1 MDAAVSS
8 QLDSIPRIRGFL
20 FIQIVLD
27 NCTISIQK
35 RNKFL
40 MNKKIL
46 IGSRG
51 SKLALLYA
59 QKAKD
64 AIIQNTGLSD
74 DDIIIKPISTKGD
87 QVKDQRLSEFGG
99 KGLFSSNI
107 EKELQDKNIDIAV
120 HALKDLPAI
129 ETDGLITDIFLERN
143 DPKEILISKDKKK
156 LKELEEKSV
165 VGTSSYRRE
174 FQIKRLRS
182 DINCKLIRGN
192 VDTRIKKLK
201 EGQYDAIILSSAG
214 IKYLKLEEEISEIFP
229 TGEIIPSAGQGIIA
243 LQCREDDQEI
253 ISLLKKIN
261 HEETYK
267 RAHAERNILKVLEG
281 DCETA
286 IGVHSIIDGNN
297 IIVEAELFSLD
308 GSKRFYEKKIVKID
322 KFREVG
328 NEIGE
333 ILKTKSNN
341 SYKR

>member
-1 MDAAVSS
+1 M
-8 QLDSIPRIRGFL
+8 I
-20 FIQIVLD
+20 
-27 NCTISIQK
+27 
-35 RNKFL
+35 
-40 MNKKIL
+40 KKII

-64 AIIQNTGLSD
+64 VIINNSNLSD
-74 DDIIIKPISTKGD
+74 ENIVIKSITTKGD
-87 QVKDQRLSEFGG
+87 QFKDTRLSEFGG

-107 EKELQDKNIDIAV
+107 EKELKDKSIDIAV

-129 ETDGLITDIFLERN
+129 ETDGLITDAFLERN

-156 LKELEEKSV
+156 LKELDNKSI

-174 FQIKRLRS
+174 FQIKKIRP

-201 EGQYDAIILSSAG
+201 EGLYDAIILSHAG
-214 IKYLKLEEEISEIFP
+214 IKYLQFENEITEIFKIE
-229 TGEIIPSAGQGIIA
+229 EIIPSVGQGIIA
-243 LQCREDDQEI
+243 LQCREDDKET

-286 IGVHSIIDGNN
+286 IGAHSIIDGEN

-308 GSKRFYEKKIVKID
+308 GSKRFYEKKIEKID
-322 KFREVG
+322 KFREIG
-328 NEIGE
+328 KEIGE